1 MKLKKNERA
10 LLATI
15 VSVAQKI
22 LDAPTNSNAGNGSR
36 KKRKRRSAA
45 DVILLKKQILAA
57 RKRKIPAKA
66 IADELGITT
75 AYVYQIGR

>member
-10 LLATI
+10 FLVTM

-22 LDAPTNSNAGNGSR
+22 LDGSTNAAASNGTR
-36 KKRKRRSAA
+36 KRRRRSAA
-45 DVILLKKQILAA
+45 DVVLLKRQILAA
-57 RKRKIPAKA
+57 RKRKIPVKT

-75 AYVYQIGR
+75 AYVYQIGK

>member
-10 LLATI
+10 FLVTI

-22 LDAPTNSNAGNGSR
+22 LDGSTKTTGSNGTR
-36 KKRKRRSAA
+36 KRKRRSAA
-45 DVILLKKQILAA
+45 DVVLLKRQILAA
-57 RKRKIPAKA
+57 RKRKIPVKT

>member
-10 LLATI
+10 FLATI
-15 VSVAQKI
+15 VSLAQKI
-22 LDAPTNSNAGNGSR
+22 LDTPTNSKARNGSG
-36 KKRKRRSAA
+36 KRKRRSAA
-45 DVILLKKQILAA
+45 DVVLLKKQILAA
-57 RKRKIPAKA
+57 RKRKVPAKT